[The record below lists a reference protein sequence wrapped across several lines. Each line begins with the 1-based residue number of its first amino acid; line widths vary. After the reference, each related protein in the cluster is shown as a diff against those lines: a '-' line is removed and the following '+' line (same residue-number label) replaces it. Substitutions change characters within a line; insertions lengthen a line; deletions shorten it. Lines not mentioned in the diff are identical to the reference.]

1 MTDYAHDYRPCKGD
15 AFQKAGPR
23 LRRLDCDNCARFE
36 QRGGKCLGRRGFR
49 WAEAAGIRL
58 EERP

>member
-1 MTDYAHDYRPCKGD
+1 MSKHIHDYRPCKGD
-15 AFQKAGPR
+15 ALLKAGPR

-36 QRGGKCLGRRGFR
+36 QRGGKCLGYV
-49 WAEAAGIRL
+49 